1 MKKFLKV
8 LCAICLVISCSL
20 ILFACGKESVKP
32 KILQTP
38 ENFGYTNNGKLIE
51 SEDPNEREYEYND
64 YLLVVEKNKNAYK
77 YRFYITDNENYNDLT
92 KYISFDSENNYLD
105 VNEIFVNKK
114 EYHFYVQYLGKGNYR
129 NSACSTIKSFT
140 PENEIVKTPYLQLIN
155 NKIYWTKILY
165 ADSYD
170 IYETV
175 TRDNNIVTNK
185 QKIASTNNST
195 FEYDITNRVTGNDA
209 PYLKYQYEIIA
220 NAKGFYGNS
229 NTSNKVEYI
238 KNISLDTPS
247 NLKVEKNNESFKL
260 SWDSVLYATK
270 YEVKIPNGEI
280 VEVSSNELD
289 VTSYITSY
297 AGYTFSVKAKE
308 SDVLSY
314 NSSEFSLDYLYNNTT
329 KLSAPTNLNVTT
341 EGEYIIVSFD
351 DVLLASNSYTIIV
364 TYSNNVVFTSNN
376 FTSGTRLR
384 STDLIGELTEDKTIT
399 IQIYANQVGSYIFE
413 SEKTSTDYII
423 RKPVTE

>member
-92 KYISFDSENNYLD
+92 KYISFESENNYLD

-129 NSACSTIKSFT
+129 DSACSTIKSFT

-238 KNISLDTPS
+238 KNITLDAPS

-260 SWDSVLYATK
+260 SWDSILYATK

-280 VEVSSNELD
+280 IEVSSNELD

-351 DVLLASNSYTIIV
+351 DVLLASNGYTIIV

>member
-238 KNISLDTPS
+238 KNITLDTPS

-329 KLSAPTNLNVTT
+329 KLSTPTNLNVTT

-351 DVLLASNSYTIIV
+351 DVLLASNGYTIIV

>member
-238 KNISLDTPS
+238 KNITLDTPS

-260 SWDSVLYATK
+260 SWDSILYATK

-280 VEVSSNELD
+280 IEVSSNELD

-351 DVLLASNSYTIIV
+351 DVLLASNGYTIIV

>member
-92 KYISFDSENNYLD
+92 KYISFESENNYLD

-129 NSACSTIKSFT
+129 DSACSTIKSFT

-238 KNISLDTPS
+238 KNITLDAPS

-270 YEVKIPNGEI
+270 YEVKIPNGEV

-351 DVLLASNSYTIIV
+351 DVLLASNGYTIIV
-364 TYSNNVVFTSNN
+364 TYSNNVVFTFNN

-384 STDLIGELTEDKTIT
+384 STDLVGELTEDKTIT

>member
-92 KYISFDSENNYLD
+92 KYISFESENNYLD

-129 NSACSTIKSFT
+129 DSACSTIKSFT

-238 KNISLDTPS
+238 KNITLDAPS

-280 VEVSSNELD
+280 VEASSNELD

-351 DVLLASNSYTIIV
+351 DVLLASNGYTIIV
-364 TYSNNVVFTSNN
+364 TYSNNVVFTFNN

-384 STDLIGELTEDKTIT
+384 STDLVGELTEDKTIT

>member
-20 ILFACGKESVKP
+20 ILFACEKESVKP

-170 IYETV
+170 IYETI

-238 KNISLDTPS
+238 KNITLDAPS

-270 YEVKIPNGEI
+270 YEVKIPNGEV

-351 DVLLASNSYTIIV
+351 DVLLASNGYTIIV
-364 TYSNNVVFTSNN
+364 TYSNNVVFTFNN

-384 STDLIGELTEDKTIT
+384 STDLVGELTEDKTIT

>member
-129 NSACSTIKSFT
+129 DSACSTIKSFT

-238 KNISLDTPS
+238 KNITLDAPS

-260 SWDSVLYATK
+260 SWDGVLYATK

-280 VEVSSNELD
+280 VEASSNELD

-351 DVLLASNSYTIIV
+351 DVLLASNGYTIIV

-384 STDLIGELTEDKTIT
+384 STDLVGELTEDKTIT

>member
-238 KNISLDTPS
+238 KNITLDTPS

-308 SDVLSY
+308 SDVKSY

-351 DVLLASNSYTIIV
+351 DVLLASNGYTIIV

>member
-238 KNISLDTPS
+238 KNITLDTPS

-351 DVLLASNSYTIIV
+351 DVLLASNGYTIIV

-384 STDLIGELTEDKTIT
+384 STDLIGELTADKTIT

>member
-129 NSACSTIKSFT
+129 DSACSTIKSFT

-238 KNISLDTPS
+238 KNITLDAPS

-297 AGYTFSVKAKE
+297 AGYPFSVKAKE

-351 DVLLASNSYTIIV
+351 DVLLASNGYTIIV

>member
-129 NSACSTIKSFT
+129 DSACSTIKSFT

-238 KNISLDTPS
+238 KNITLDAPS

-260 SWDSVLYATK
+260 SWDSILYATK

-280 VEVSSNELD
+280 IEVSSNELD

-351 DVLLASNSYTIIV
+351 DVLLASNGYTIIV

>member
-129 NSACSTIKSFT
+129 DSACSTIKSFT

-238 KNISLDTPS
+238 KNITLDAPS

-270 YEVKIPNGEI
+270 YEVKIPNGEV

-351 DVLLASNSYTIIV
+351 DVLLASNGYTIIV
-364 TYSNNVVFTSNN
+364 TYSNNVVFTFNN

-384 STDLIGELTEDKTIT
+384 STDLVGELTEDKTIT

>member
-238 KNISLDTPS
+238 KNITLDTPS

-351 DVLLASNSYTIIV
+351 DVLLASNGYTIIV

>member
-129 NSACSTIKSFT
+129 DSACSTIKSFT

-238 KNISLDTPS
+238 KNITLDAPS

-280 VEVSSNELD
+280 VEASSNELD

-351 DVLLASNSYTIIV
+351 DVLLASNGYTIIV
-364 TYSNNVVFTSNN
+364 TYSNNVVFTFNN

-384 STDLIGELTEDKTIT
+384 STDLVGELTEDKTIT